1 MNNKDI
7 SNLSNIYQNILK
19 EAQLGSGLSQPIQ
32 LGSGINKGGPN
43 SDIVVKVKK
52 HKKKIKSK
60 KISEGFIGGFL
71 KGIEMAKR
79 GEIPTFSKN
88 KDKKKSNYQKTPKKK
103 SSYQKTPKN
112 KGSYSNPKTIN
123 NPKTNNNSKT
133 SNNPNT
139 GGSLNI
145 TP

>member
-19 EAQLGSGLSQPIQ
+19 EAQMGSGLSQPIQ

-43 SDIVVKVKK
+43 SDVVVKVKK
-52 HKKKIKSK
+52 YKKKTKNKRIF
-60 KISEGFIGGFL
+60 EGFIGGFL
-71 KGIEMAKR
+71 KGIEMAKK
-79 GEIPTFSKN
+79 GELPTFSKN

-103 SSYQKTPKN
+103 NNYKKTPKK
-112 KGSYSNPKTIN
+112 KGSYN
-123 NPKTNNNSKT
+123 NPKPSV
-133 SNNPNT
+133 NPNI
-139 GGSLNI
+139 GGNSNI

>member
-19 EAQLGSGLSQPIQ
+19 ESQLGSGLSQPIQ

-43 SDIVVKVKK
+43 SDVVIKVKK

-71 KGIEMAKR
+71 RGIEMAKK

-103 SSYQKTPKN
+103 SSYQKTSKN
-112 KGSYSNPKTIN
+112 KGSYNKPKVSNTPKV
-123 NPKTNNNSKT
+123 

-139 GGSLNI
+139 GGNSNI

>member
-19 EAQLGSGLSQPIQ
+19 EAQMGSGLSQPIQ

-43 SDIVVKVKK
+43 SDVVVKVKK
-52 HKKKIKSK
+52 SKKKIKNK
-60 KISEGFIGGFL
+60 RIFEGFIGGFL
-71 KGIEMAKR
+71 KGIDMAKK
-79 GEIPTFSKN
+79 GQIPTFSKN

-103 SSYQKTPKN
+103 NNYKKPLKK
-112 KGSYSNPKTIN
+112 KGSY
-123 NPKTNNNSKT
+123 
-133 SNNPNT
+133 NNPNPRANPNPNANPNT
-139 GGSLNI
+139 SGNLNN